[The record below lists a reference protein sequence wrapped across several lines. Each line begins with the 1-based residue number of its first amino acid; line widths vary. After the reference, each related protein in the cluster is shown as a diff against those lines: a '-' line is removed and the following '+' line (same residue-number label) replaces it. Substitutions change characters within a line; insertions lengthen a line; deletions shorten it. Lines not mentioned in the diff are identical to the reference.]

1 MTIKAFLNAISK
13 PKPKVF
19 PKGTKKFTKGEV
31 QSLLEQAQSK
41 VDAIKSG
48 KQKPIKIDDFSDE
61 MFVDTSR
68 VSPTLAPDKVQISTK
83 VKAPKPNQKHV
94 DDFIDQERKL
104 LDEADPIPVKEN
116 EFFNINTV
124 NTSDDILRS
133 IVRIAKQDK
142 KAILDRTRG
151 GKVTWNETNKLASI
165 LNENVETTTAN
176 LLKLRPGKPL
186 NATEIK
192 WAKNLLIDQ
201 HKKLQFLAKQLIG
214 ENGSDKV
221 ALEFARTHALVTQIT
236 RIYKGAQTEI
246 ARALNILREPIK
258 EPGTFTN
265 IKLDALNRQ
274 NILMNLGGKDQLANI
289 AELYLAAP
297 TMLEKVAFAEKSF
310 LAKGSDALVEIFLN
324 NILFGIMT
332 HVKNVSGNWIYKAM
346 NRLERLYA
354 SRVHGGKLVDG
365 VAEFEDVA
373 LAFGEHIAA
382 TNMWRAF
389 GVGLKRLSFKKPL
402 EAYKKFPGF
411 DSQIAGTK
419 FEAPPNAFSGDAFGM
434 KDGVWKN
441 FVDAMGIFVTG
452 DRLPYRWLQTGDNFF
467 KNKAYISELYAQAF
481 RKTISE
487 IKTGNLPKD
496 KAADYL
502 ASLISKPPES
512 FTKIAYEEALK
523 RTFQTPLSKR
533 ADAVGEVTNWAMQLK
548 KIKSLNPLTIL
559 TSQYFTFLRT
569 PANIAGA
576 ALERTPF
583 LGLNRLLR
591 SYRTELNA
599 GGARAQLAKAKAAMG
614 WGFMTVFVPLGYF
627 GEFHGSDVNQRG
639 RKSYPLREAANMQ
652 PKSFR
657 FHNFLNKTLQELT
670 GLKGS
675 KLQLSFNGF
684 EPAVLIASVC
694 ADLGA
699 LLRNVQ
705 EDYNDWGDVQ
715 EFFAGYALAIGDN
728 IGNSTFMQGAARL
741 VDVIAM
747 MRMSNTGSD
756 IAFREFKKL
765 TSGLA
770 QYTVFL
776 NQFNDFGQEKVDS
789 EKWGLR
795 NADDFAKLNLDFKS
809 MLQKFI
815 PGFEND
821 LKFKTDW
828 LGDEVM
834 KFGMLTDMEEHAVN
848 KEARKIGYVP
858 TKVRRK
864 YMVTVEAGVVLP
876 NTPVQVNVELTEAE
890 FRALSAATG
899 KVVKAYLS
907 QLIEQKHYKD
917 EKIITVKQAMFD
929 EEVLRAK
936 TDVTELFKGHKL
948 WSKIY
953 ERATKL
959 AIKKVKAE
967 QQGFEGLEE
976 R

>member
-1 MTIKAFLNAISK
+1 
-13 PKPKVF
+13 
-19 PKGTKKFTKGEV
+19 
-31 QSLLEQAQSK
+31 
-41 VDAIKSG
+41 
-48 KQKPIKIDDFSDE
+48 
-61 MFVDTSR
+61 
-68 VSPTLAPDKVQISTK
+68 
-83 VKAPKPNQKHV
+83 
-94 DDFIDQERKL
+94 
-104 LDEADPIPVKEN
+104 
-116 EFFNINTV
+116 
-124 NTSDDILRS
+124 
-133 IVRIAKQDK
+133 
-142 KAILDRTRG
+142 
-151 GKVTWNETNKLASI
+151 
-165 LNENVETTTAN
+165 
-176 LLKLRPGKPL
+176 
-186 NATEIK
+186 
-192 WAKNLLIDQ
+192 
-201 HKKLQFLAKQLIG
+201 
-214 ENGSDKV
+214 
-221 ALEFARTHALVTQIT
+221 
-236 RIYKGAQTEI
+236 
-246 ARALNILREPIK
+246 
-258 EPGTFTN
+258 
-265 IKLDALNRQ
+265 
-274 NILMNLGGKDQLANI
+274 MNLGGKDQLKNI
-289 AELYLAAP
+289 AEMYLATP
-297 TMLEKVAFAEKSF
+297 TIAQKVAFAEKSY

-324 NILFGIMT
+324 NILFGTFT
-332 HVKNVSGNWIYKAM
+332 HVKNVSGNWIFKSM

-354 SRVHGGKLVDG
+354 ARMHGGKLVDG
-365 VAEFEDVA
+365 VAEFENVA

-382 TNMWRAF
+382 TTMWKAF
-389 GVGLKRLSFKKPL
+389 GAGFRRLSFKKPL

-411 DSQIAGTK
+411 DSQISGTK

-434 KDGVWKN
+434 KDGPWKT
-441 FVDAMGIFVTG
+441 FVDVLGKFVTG

-467 KNKAYISELYAQAF
+467 KNKAYLSEIYAQAF
-481 RKTISE
+481 RQTLKE

-502 ASLISKPPES
+502 ASLVTKPPES

-583 LGLNRLLR
+583 LGLNRILR
-591 SYRTELNA
+591 SYRAELNA

-614 WGFMTVFVPLGYF
+614 WGFMIVFVPLGYF
-627 GEFHGSDVNQRG
+627 GAFSGSDVNERG
-639 RKSYPLREAANMQ
+639 RKKYPLREAANMQ

-657 FHNFLNKTLQELT
+657 FHNFFNKELQELI

-684 EPAVLIASVC
+684 EPAVLIASVA
-694 ADLGA
+694 ADLGV
-699 LLRNVQ
+699 LLRNFQ
-705 EDYNDWGDVQ
+705 EDHNDWGDVQ
-715 EFFAGYALAIGDN
+715 DFFAGYALAIGDN
-728 IGNSTFMQGAARL
+728 LGNSTFMQGAARL
-741 VDVIAM
+741 IDVISM

-756 IAFREFKKL
+756 IAFKEFKKL
-765 TSGLA
+765 TTGLV

-776 NQFNDFGQEKVDS
+776 KQFDDYGQEKVDS

-795 NADDFAKLNLDFKS
+795 NADDFAKLNLEFKS

-848 KEARKIGYVP
+848 KEARTIGYIP
-858 TKVRRK
+858 TKTRK
-864 YMVTVEAGVVLP
+864 KLMVTVEAGDVLP
-876 NTPVQVNVELTEAE
+876 ITPVQVNVELTEAE
-890 FRALSAATG
+890 FRSLSSATG

-907 QLIEQKHYKD
+907 QLIEQDTYKD

-929 EEVLRAK
+929 EEVSRAK
-936 TDVTELFKGHKL
+936 TDVKDLFKESDIYK
-948 WSKIY
+948 KIY

-967 QQGFEGLEE
+967 QQGFETE
-976 R
+976 

>member
-19 PKGTKKFTKGEV
+19 PKGTKKFAKGEV

-41 VDAIKSG
+41 VDAIQSG

-151 GKVTWNETNKLASI
+151 GTVTWNETNKLASI

-657 FHNFLNKTLQELT
+657 FHNFLNKELQELI

-675 KLQLSFNGF
+675 KIQVSFNGF

-694 ADLGA
+694 ADLGV
-699 LLRNVQ
+699 LLRNFQ
-705 EDYNDWGDVQ
+705 EDHNDWGDVQ
-715 EFFAGYALAIGDN
+715 DFFAGYALSIADN
-728 IGNSTFMQGAARL
+728 IGNSMFMQGAARL
-741 VDVIAM
+741 IDLISM
-747 MRMSNTGSD
+747 MRLSNSGWDLAERESD
-756 IAFREFKKL
+756 KL
-765 TSGLA
+765 VSGLMP
-770 QYTVFL
+770 YNIFL
-776 NQFNDFGQEKVDS
+776 KQFNDLGSAKKET

-795 NADDFAKLNLDFKS
+795 NVDDFAKLNLEFIS
-809 MLQKFI
+809 MVQKNI
-815 PGFEND
+815 PGFENN
-821 LKFKTDW
+821 LRLKTDW
-828 LGDEVM
+828 LGDEVQ
-834 KFGMLTDMEEHAVN
+834 KFGMVTDMEEHAVN

-858 TKVRRK
+858 TKVRK
-864 YMVTVEAGVVLP
+864 KLQVTVEEGDVLP
-876 NTPVQVNVELTEAE
+876 ITPIQVNVELTEDELAD
-890 FRALSAATG
+890 LSYATG
-899 KVVKAYLS
+899 KLVKAYLNE
-907 QLIEQKHYKD
+907 LINTDNYKEQT
-917 EKIITVKQAMFD
+917 IMTVKLALFED
-929 EEVLRAK
+929 EVSRAK
-936 TDVTELFKGHKL
+936 TDVKDIFKQTKL

-953 ERATKL
+953 ERAKKL
-959 AIKKVKAE
+959 AIKKVRSE
-967 QQGFEGLEE
+967 QQGYPVNLEE
-976 R
+976 

>member
-1 MTIKAFLNAISK
+1 MQEGPFRT
-13 PKPKVF
+13 
-19 PKGTKKFTKGEV
+19 
-31 QSLLEQAQSK
+31 
-41 VDAIKSG
+41 
-48 KQKPIKIDDFSDE
+48 
-61 MFVDTSR
+61 
-68 VSPTLAPDKVQISTK
+68 
-83 VKAPKPNQKHV
+83 
-94 DDFIDQERKL
+94 FID
-104 LDEADPIPVKEN
+104 V
-116 EFFNINTV
+116 F
-124 NTSDDILRS
+124 
-133 IVRIAKQDK
+133 
-142 KAILDRTRG
+142 
-151 GKVTWNETNKLASI
+151 GKV
-165 LNENVETTTAN
+165 
-176 LLKLRPGKPL
+176 
-186 NATEIK
+186 
-192 WAKNLLIDQ
+192 
-201 HKKLQFLAKQLIG
+201 
-214 ENGSDKV
+214 
-221 ALEFARTHALVTQIT
+221 
-236 RIYKGAQTEI
+236 
-246 ARALNILREPIK
+246 
-258 EPGTFTN
+258 
-265 IKLDALNRQ
+265 
-274 NILMNLGGKDQLANI
+274 
-289 AELYLAAP
+289 
-297 TMLEKVAFAEKSF
+297 
-310 LAKGSDALVEIFLN
+310 
-324 NILFGIMT
+324 
-332 HVKNVSGNWIYKAM
+332 
-346 NRLERLYA
+346 
-354 SRVHGGKLVDG
+354 
-365 VAEFEDVA
+365 
-373 LAFGEHIAA
+373 
-382 TNMWRAF
+382 
-389 GVGLKRLSFKKPL
+389 
-402 EAYKKFPGF
+402 
-411 DSQIAGTK
+411 
-419 FEAPPNAFSGDAFGM
+419 
-434 KDGVWKN
+434 
-441 FVDAMGIFVTG
+441 VTG
-452 DRLPYRWLQTGDNFF
+452 DRLPYRWLQTGDNYF
-467 KNKAYISELYAQAF
+467 KNQAYISEIYAHAF
-481 RKTISE
+481 RETIKQ
-487 IKTGNLPKD
+487 IKLGNVLK
-496 KAADYL
+496 KNAAEYL
-502 ASLISKPPES
+502 ATLVTRPPKS

-523 RTFQTPLSKR
+523 RTFQTPLTKR
-533 ADAVGEVTNWAMQLK
+533 GDVIGDVTNLAMQLK
-548 KIKSLNPLTIL
+548 KIKKLNPLIIL
-559 TSQYFTFLRT
+559 QSQYFTFLRT
-569 PANIAGA
+569 PANIAGTA
-576 ALERTPF
+576 AERLPGLKRILTNHRVELE
-583 LGLNRLLR
+583 
-591 SYRTELNA
+591 A
-599 GGARAQLAKAKAAMG
+599 GGARAQMAKARAAMG
-614 WGFMTVFVPLGYF
+614 WAFMTVFVPLGYF
-627 GEFHGSDVNQRG
+627 GMFHGSDVNERG
-639 RKSYPLREAANMQ
+639 RKKYPLREAANMQ

-699 LLRNVQ
+699 LLRNFQ
-705 EDYNDWGDVQ
+705 EDHNDWGDVQ
-715 EFFAGYALAIGDN
+715 DFFGGYALAIGDN

-741 VDVIAM
+741 IDVIAM

-929 EEVLRAK
+929 EEVSRAK